1 MKNIKITKVSSKN
14 IGRLNRKN
22 NTYKL
27 NKYVDSY
34 EDDYESGKYDRY
46 SEDEIR
52 RILLKK

>member
-14 IGRLNRKN
+14 IGRLKREN
-22 NTYKL
+22 NTYNL

-34 EDDYESGKYDRY
+34 EDDYESGKYDCY
-46 SEDEIR
+46 SEDEIG